1 MQKDR
6 LESLNQKE
14 AIELL
19 AFYNE
24 LGWDE
29 ALDEKSINRFEKN
42 VETAQ
47 ETNLREID
55 PKLKNLKLIPD
66 ESSLQVAIALA
77 KKTTNLDQLKSTL
90 ATFEFCDLRNGA
102 RNLVFGDGDPTSEV
116 MVIGDAPNPLEDKQ
130 GKPFVG
136 DEGDLLDK
144 MFSAI
149 GLSRKS
155 KGLEGI
161 YVSTII
167 PWKPLHTQSSIRTE
181 IEMLF
186 PFIKRHIQLINPK
199 FLIVMGSDASTELFH
214 RIGGNE
220 RSAKWGKFLGI
231 DTVKIHHPGYLIK
244 NPNAKKEAWKEL
256 LELKARLD
264 EI

>member
-55 PKLKNLKLIPD
+55 PKLKNSKLIPD
-66 ESSLQVAIALA
+66 ENALQAAISLA
-77 KKTTNLDQLKSTL
+77 KKTANLDQLKSPL

-155 KGLEGI
+155 IGLEGI

-199 FLIVMGSDASTELFH
+199 FLIIMGSDVSTELFH
-214 RIGGNE
+214 RIAGNE

-231 DTVKIHHPGYLIK
+231 DTVKIHHPRYLIK
-244 NPNAKKEAWKEL
+244 NPLAKKEAWKEL

>member
-24 LGWDE
+24 LGWNE

-55 PKLKNLKLIPD
+55 PKLKNSKLIPD
-66 ESSLQVAIALA
+66 ERALQVAISLA
-77 KKTTNLDQLKSTL
+77 KKTTNLDQLKSKL

-116 MVIGDAPNPLEDKQ
+116 WSLVMLQ
-130 GKPFVG
+130 
-136 DEGDLLDK
+136 
-144 MFSAI
+144 
-149 GLSRKS
+149 
-155 KGLEGI
+155 
-161 YVSTII
+161 I
-167 PWKPLHTQSSIRTE
+167 P
-181 IEMLF
+181 
-186 PFIKRHIQLINPK
+186 
-199 FLIVMGSDASTELFH
+199 
-214 RIGGNE
+214 
-220 RSAKWGKFLGI
+220 
-231 DTVKIHHPGYLIK
+231 
-244 NPNAKKEAWKEL
+244 
-256 LELKARLD
+256 
-264 EI
+264 